1 VRSGTGLAH
10 PIARLRA
17 LTAGWLRALVVAL
30 AVAALAVL
38 PAAFGDYL
46 PQQLTGY
53 LIFGLLALSVALV
66 TGFARLLNL
75 GIGATFGVSAYT
87 VAILTQHHIF
97 NPFVLFAAAMGVGLL
112 VSVLFGVYAVV
123 ASGIQYMM
131 LTFLTT
137 LAFFNLPLALS
148 KVMGGDNGL
157 TVKGDLG
164 VSFGLNPLLGNDFY
178 YFVLA
183 VTVSC
188 ALLSWYVLAS
198 QAGKAVRAMGRN
210 PVRAAAMGY
219 QVSTYRV
226 VLTLFAGLIASIAGW
241 LYVLQNSFVYQDLL
255 GVQNSLNGLLYALI
269 GGVDTI
275 VGPLLG
281 AGGLRLFIES
291 VSRHSTQSP
300 LYIGAALLLVVY
312 FLPEGVLGLVRR
324 GWRRLQA
331 MRGKPAPEL
340 AIEEEVDSV
349 AAEAA
354 FVGFDADDQRAL

>member
-1 VRSGTGLAH
+1 MTPSGGARSPVARIGALPTGYA
-10 PIARLRA
+10 RA
-17 LTAGWLRALVVAL
+17 LI
-30 AVAALAVL
+30 VL
-38 PAAFGDYL
+38 LIIAAFAILPTAYGDYL
-46 PQQLTGY
+46 PQQITGY
-53 LIFGLLALSVALV
+53 LVFGLLALSVALV
-66 TGFARLLNL
+66 AGFARLLNL
-75 GIGATFGVSAYT
+75 GVGATFGVSAYA
-87 VAILTQHHIF
+87 VAIATQHHIF
-97 NPFVLFAAAMGVGLL
+97 NPFLLFAAAIGCGLL
-112 VSVLFGVYAVV
+112 VSGLFGVYSIV

-137 LAFFNLPLALS
+137 LAFFSLPLALP

-164 VSFGLNPLLGNDFY
+164 VSFGLNPLLGNEFY
-178 YFVLA
+178 WFVLA
-183 VTVSC
+183 ITALC
-188 ALLSWYVLAS
+188 AVLSWYVLDS

-226 VLTLFAGLIASIAGW
+226 ALTLFSGFIASIAGW
-241 LYVLQNSFVYQDLL
+241 LYVLQNAFVFQDLL
-255 GVQNSLNGLLYALI
+255 GIQNSLNGLLYALI

-281 AGGLRLFIES
+281 AGGLRFFIES
-291 VSRHSTQSP
+291 VSRHSTQSS

-331 MRGKPAPEL
+331 ARGGAV
-340 AIEEEVDSV
+340 AAVTEEEADTA

-354 FVGFDADDQRAL
+354 FVGFEADDQRAL